1 MVAASRD
8 AKRGYRRKGNNKF
21 LLFSHSLTDWFIL
34 DLLGD
39 TTSTRH
45 SVALAIS

>member
-1 MVAASRD
+1 MAAVSGD
-8 AKRGYRRKGNNKF
+8 AKRGYRRKGVNKF
-21 LLFSHSLTDWFIL
+21 LLFLHSLTDWSIL